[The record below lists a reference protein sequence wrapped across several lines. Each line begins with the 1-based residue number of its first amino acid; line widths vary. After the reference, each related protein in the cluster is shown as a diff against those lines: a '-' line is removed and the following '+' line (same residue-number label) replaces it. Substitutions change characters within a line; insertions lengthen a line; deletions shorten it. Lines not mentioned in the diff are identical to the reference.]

1 MKDTL
6 QDHPQRR
13 SRSHL
18 REPTLGWTLAIAA
31 GILLAAGSS
40 SPVWAGDTLTLRIND
55 ASGVPG
61 GRIAVV
67 LRTYAPRG
75 VGQGQVCLRAARQLA
90 PGPGAAAAGSP
101 LAALEEI
108 VVFSENGDATSQAT
122 FDEIDQMAL
131 LQFAS
136 SSGSINTSDGPL
148 AVLYF
153 RLQPDVTPGQVF
165 TLSLDLADTFLIG
178 PDGQPIPV
186 APRSGD
192 LAVRA
197 SGSPF
202 ELAAAG
208 DRILPGETAVL
219 GVETVDLFP
228 IGSGE
233 VGLRWD
239 PAVSGGPPAVSMD
252 PRHGEA
258 FFRVEQPEPGL
269 LVITFDSPAGA
280 LNQVPG
286 QLVTIDLPTS
296 PSVPPGTR
304 AALSLDPDRT
314 VLFGSGGE
322 PLPLQLSGDALEFVG
337 PDVVFADGFESGNLG
352 QWSQTTP

>member
-1 MKDTL
+1 M
-6 QDHPQRR
+6 
-13 SRSHL
+13 
-18 REPTLGWTLAIAA
+18 LAAA
-31 GILLAAGSS
+31 VGILVSAGSS

-55 ASGVPG
+55 AAGVPG

-75 VGQGQVCLRAARQLA
+75 VGQGQVCLRAARSLA
-90 PGPGAAAAGSP
+90 PTGAAAAAGSP

-122 FDEIDQMAL
+122 FDEIGQMAL

-153 RLQPDVTPGQVF
+153 RLQPDVPPGQMF
-165 TLSLDLADTFLIG
+165 TLSLDPADTFLIG

-192 LAVRA
+192 LVVRA
-197 SGSPF
+197 PGSPF
-202 ELAAAG
+202 ELAASG

-239 PAVSGGPPAVSMD
+239 PTVAAAPPTVSMD

-269 LVITFDSPAGA
+269 LVIAFDSPQGA

-286 QLVTIDLPTS
+286 QLVTVYLPTS

-304 AALSLDPDRT
+304 AALSLDPDQT
-314 VLFGSGGE
+314 VLLGPGGE
-322 PLPLQLSGDALEFVG
+322 PLPLLLSGDTLEFVG
-337 PDVVFADGFESGNLG
+337 ADAVFADGFESGSLG
-352 QWSQTTP
+352 EWSLVVP